1 MGLAAFYQKKRRAF
15 LSHLWANKPA
25 PAYFRKVMPRTVSRS
40 NGNEGKK
47 SFPPGRIDDLLWNGL
62 TRYGFETS
70 DVVHERLDLKNV
82 LITMLMHYGGLRL
95 SECFHLWVEDV
106 VPWEDGTALI

>member
-1 MGLAAFYQKKRRAF
+1 
-15 LSHLWANKPA
+15 
-25 PAYFRKVMPRTVSRS
+25 MPRTVSRS

-70 DVVHERLDLKNV
+70 DVVYERLDLKNV

-106 VPWEDGTALI
+106 VPWEDGTALVKIFHPDKGRPRPNGSYGDFWCMEAG